1 MKQVLIRNLKRIFK
15 YVQSKYP
22 INKRFIAIYY
32 VQCIEFIL
40 YTVLYFILLY
50 IML

>member
-1 MKQVLIRNLKRIFK
+1 MKNLKLIFI

-50 IML
+50 IVL

>member
-1 MKQVLIRNLKRIFK
+1 MKNLKLIFI

-22 INKRFIAIYY
+22 INKVFMTIYH
-32 VQCIEFIL
+32 VRCIEFIL